1 MPFENMT
8 EEVGKGIGNRLGHFI
23 EVDKRSWQE
32 DHAKFMR
39 VKVDLPIEKPL
50 RGGRGI
56 LRIKNGEEL
65 GSRSSMN
72 DYPLS
77 ALTVA

>member
-1 MPFENMT
+1 MRDSDLELLT
-8 EEVGKGIGNRLGHFI
+8 SSHGH
-23 EVDKRSWQE
+23 VLL
-32 DHAKFMR
+32 R

-50 RGGRGI
+50 RGRGGGRGGAI
-56 LRIKNGEEL
+56 LRIQNGEEL

-72 DYPLS
+72 SYPLS

>member
-1 MPFENMT
+1 MEKGDWGLPFENMT

-50 RGGRGI
+50 RGGGGAYCEY
-56 LRIKNGEEL
+56 KMGKSL
-65 GSRSSMN
+65 GH
-72 DYPLS
+72 
-77 ALTVA
+77 VQV